1 MDNFSSPDAPASNK
15 ISNIDP
21 TIITLSQSQ
30 YTLYQSDIIEI
41 HAPDGEHL
49 ESLGQKIRDDQ
60 AKESAYQLQSQICLL
75 ECLFLNITDSIEL
88 PVKASSGLVDVF
100 YRMQELCSKHIE

>member
-1 MDNFSSPDAPASNK
+1 MDNFSSPDAPTSNK
-15 ISNIDP
+15 SA
-21 TIITLSQSQ
+21 TLLPQLLPLANSP
-30 YTLYQSDIIEI
+30 YQSDIIEI

-60 AKESAYQLQSQICLL
+60 AKESAYQLQSQISLL
-75 ECLFLNITDSIEL
+75 ECLFLNITNSIEL
-88 PVKASSGLVDVF
+88 PVKASSGLVNVF